1 MKSMIPNGFSI
12 SGLGRRCRESKI
24 NLVRSVYE
32 ISDIALIPVHLIV
45 IPELPMEFEEEFEK
59 LK

>member
-1 MKSMIPNGFSI
+1 
-12 SGLGRRCRESKI
+12 LGRRCRESKI